1 MWTEA
6 WIGVAIAVM
15 AMVVGGWT
23 AMRFTRRRG
32 TETPAWLPEQL
43 RGAALAYV
51 ERSFRT
57 VESPF
62 LVARVDRAYRGKNGL
77 ITLVELKTRDEV
89 RVHASDIIELSA
101 QRLALSSETG
111 VRVST
116 IAFVVVE
123 SDGRREALPVRLLA
137 TGEVQALAQ
146 RREDLASG
154 RILPRPPSNS
164 GLCAGCRWRA
174 RCRPDLQPELAGSR
188 GVSVPT
194 ARNAISLSRG
204 RGRRR

>member
-15 AMVVGGWT
+15 AMAVGWT
-23 AMRFTRRRG
+23 AKRFTRRRG
-32 TETPAWLPEQL
+32 VETPAWLPAQL
-43 RGAALAYV
+43 REHALVYA
-51 ERSFRT
+51 EQTFRT
-57 VESPF
+57 AESPF
-62 LVARVDRAYRGKNGL
+62 LVARVDRGYRGKNGL

-123 SDGRREALPVRLLA
+123 SNGRREALPVRLLA
-137 TGEVQALAQ
+137 AGEVQALAQ
-146 RREDLASG
+146 RREDLAAG
-154 RILPRPPSNS
+154 RILPRPPSYP
-164 GLCAGCRWRA
+164 GLCAGCLWRA
-174 RCRPDLQPELAGSR
+174 RCRPEFPGHEAGHLREQP
-188 GVSVPT
+188 
-194 ARNAISLSRG
+194 
-204 RGRRR
+204 

>member
-1 MWTEA
+1 MLTEV
-6 WIGVAIAVM
+6 WIGASTAVIAIA
-15 AMVVGGWT
+15 AAWW

-32 TETPAWLPEQL
+32 VEAPAWLPEQL
-43 RGAALAYV
+43 RGDALAYV
-51 ERSFRT
+51 ERTFRT

-62 LVARVDRAYRGKNGL
+62 LVARVDRAYRGKHGL

-137 TGEVQALAQ
+137 AGEIKALAQ
-146 RREDLASG
+146 RRDDLVAG
-154 RILPRPPSNS
+154 RNLPRTPSHP
-164 GLCAGCRWRA
+164 GLCAACLWRA
-174 RCRPDLQPELAGSR
+174 RCRPVFPGHEASHRYNGAAMSTLRQLL
-188 GVSVPT
+188 VK
-194 ARNAISLSRG
+194 
-204 RGRRR
+204 